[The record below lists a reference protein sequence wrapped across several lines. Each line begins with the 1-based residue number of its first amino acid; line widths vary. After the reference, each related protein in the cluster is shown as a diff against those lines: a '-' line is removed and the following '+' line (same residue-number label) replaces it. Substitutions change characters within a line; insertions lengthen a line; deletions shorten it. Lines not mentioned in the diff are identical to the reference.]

1 MNWNKLPKKKADL
14 SENCMEIFDEIRI
27 NGIFVRSGLN

>member
-1 MNWNKLPKKKADL
+1 MNWKKVDL